1 MPCNLLG
8 FKAEKTVVTPS
19 SPYLL
24 PLFVVWMMGKEKG
37 HTFPLARDRFDS
49 DWQGLAQPGVRIGVV
64 PGLGCKDNRTKR
76 VLTGPASTQ
85 AFCRHPDIDAFP
97 PHVNFSA

>member
-1 MPCNLLG
+1 
-8 FKAEKTVVTPS
+8 
-19 SPYLL
+19 
-24 PLFVVWMMGKEKG
+24 MMGKEKG
-37 HTFPLARDRFDS
+37 HTFPLAQDGFDS